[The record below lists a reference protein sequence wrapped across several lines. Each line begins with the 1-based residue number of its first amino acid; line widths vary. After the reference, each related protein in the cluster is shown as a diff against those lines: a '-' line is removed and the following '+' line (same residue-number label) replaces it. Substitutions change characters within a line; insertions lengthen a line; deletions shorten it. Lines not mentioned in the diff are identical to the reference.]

1 MSAPSQKSPLLLA
14 RADDAGPSSAHAL
27 SAAVDAGRLV
37 RVRRGVYLETAAW
50 LRSPPWERHVIAAAA
65 QAAAHPETI
74 FCRETALALHG
85 ISLLE
90 TGQFVDRRVTSN
102 ADTGRRAPRSVT
114 GAAPRSRLEQLD
126 RAAGW
131 GGRATR
137 DGRNGERSLR
147 NIPLRGFQY
156 PQLYRSAVRR
166 GLDLPP
172 AQPYLDG
179 LVELAPPE
187 LDHVEVRGIP
197 CRTEPLELAAVDT
210 AHRMRFPSAVAVFDA
225 CRGGQHQAESG
236 IQEDA
241 LQHWGEVL
249 PSGRSRA
256 RTRRAWD
263 FTDGRAENPGESWS
277 RVLIHELGFQ
287 APDLQTEL
295 FLPEGGR
302 AYVDFFWEDAKIV
315 GEFDGDQKYLRAS
328 QFGMS
333 AEEAVLKEKK
343 REDDIRRMGYRV
355 LRWDWAMLHSP
366 QRLERLLRGAGV
378 PRQRR

>member
-1 MSAPSQKSPLLLA
+1 M
-14 RADDAGPSSAHAL
+14 
-27 SAAVDAGRLV
+27 
-37 RVRRGVYLETAAW
+37 
-50 LRSPPWERHVIAAAA
+50 
-65 QAAAHPETI
+65 
-74 FCRETALALHG
+74 
-85 ISLLE
+85 
-90 TGQFVDRRVTSN
+90 
-102 ADTGRRAPRSVT
+102 
-114 GAAPRSRLEQLD
+114 
-126 RAAGW
+126 
-131 GGRATR
+131 
-137 DGRNGERSLR
+137 
-147 NIPLRGFQY
+147 
-156 PQLYRSAVRR
+156 
-166 GLDLPP
+166 
-172 AQPYLDG
+172 
-179 LVELAPPE
+179 
-187 LDHVEVRGIP
+187 
-197 CRTEPLELAAVDT
+197 DT